1 MSEALPAEDIVIL
14 PDDNG
19 TVPAAALQ
27 AILDSDAYPETTTY
41 TQSVEFVD
49 FEMHGRPFTQVVILL
64 RPDTPRLHN
73 GREIVVIAGEGGKDN
88 GNAFLTTYEKKEG
101 AGPFLAKRG
110 VTFAA
115 VPRLGRWNFFDPD
128 GHWDRIPLG
137 DRMPVFTRHMAA
149 YWARSD
155 YTSIASQGQASATGS
170 DTHRLPVAGTA
181 LYDHMLAATPDVIV
195 EGYRRGAEHALGT
208 IRKDADDVL
217 LLYWGFSTGGPFLWA
232 LCRHLTP
239 DGMLGWAT
247 SNTALS
253 YYYTRTLED
262 KYDWGYENSVLRV
275 RERGRNDFRFY
286 TEYLDDVT
294 RERLWQEALKAPN
307 FKSIEDTMMFYNVAA
322 IAEQAGRLWRSDFLP
337 DADREAGYGAFLHK
351 IMLPCFPAD
360 ELRDVAVWEM
370 NGTLDQVI
378 QPEKVDAARAVMERY
393 CKRYR
398 VARLEGYYH
407 NIMHDTMRTV
417 GRLWFKAIDSGY
429 FD

>member
-1 MSEALPAEDIVIL
+1 MVDAAAPEDIVVLPEDNGTLPAETLD
-14 PDDNG
+14 
-19 TVPAAALQ
+19 
-27 AILDSDAYPETTTY
+27 AILASDAYPETTSFTR
-41 TQSVEFVD
+41 SVEFVD
-49 FEMHGRPFTQVVILL
+49 FEMHGKPFTQVVILL
-64 RPDTPRLHN
+64 RPDEPRLHN

-101 AGPFLAKRG
+101 IGPFLAQRG

-115 VPRLGRWNFFDPD
+115 VARLGRWNFFDPD
-128 GHWDRIPLG
+128 GHWDKIPLG
-137 DRMPVFTRHMAA
+137 DRMPVFTRRQEE
-149 YWARSD
+149 YWSRSD
-155 YTSIASQGQASATGS
+155 YVSVASQGQASSTGS
-170 DTHRLPVAGTA
+170 DTHRLPVPGTA

-195 EGYRRGAEHALGT
+195 EGYRRGAEHALNAIG
-208 IRKDADDVL
+208 KPADETL

-239 DGMLGWAT
+239 AGMLGWAT
-247 SNTALS
+247 SNTAIS

-286 TEYLDDVT
+286 TEYLDDLT
-294 RERLWQEALKAPN
+294 RKRLWQEALKAPN

-337 DADREAGYGAFLHK
+337 DEDREAGYAAFVQK

-378 QPEKVDAARAVMERY
+378 QPDKVDAARAVMEMH

-417 GRLWFKAIDSGY
+417 GRLWLKLIDSGF